1 MTSSGSPRREGVT
14 SSRQRL
20 AQARRGHQLAR
31 VVQVW
36 EGGHSMQKVLIA
48 NRGEIARRVIR
59 ACKGLGL
66 RTVAIY
72 SDADASLPF
81 VREADEA
88 VRIGPA
94 PVAQSYLQ
102 AQAIVAAAKQ
112 AGADA
117 VHPGY
122 GLLSENADFARL
134 CEEAKLTFVGPSSA
148 VIARMG
154 SKVEA
159 RRFARASGVPIV
171 PGSEGAVSSS
181 EEALSL
187 ARAFGYP
194 VMLKASA
201 GGGGIGMTVTH
212 NEDELRQAYESSSKR
227 VASYFGDGTLYL
239 ERYIERPRHI
249 EIQVLADGQ
258 GGVVSLGERECSIQ
272 RRHQKIVE
280 ESPSTGVDAMLRAE
294 ISECAVRLTRA
305 LNYSGAGTVEFMVA
319 DGRFYFLEMNTRLQV
334 EHPVTEEVT
343 GVDIVQW
350 QLRIAAGEKLS
361 SDLSEIRA
369 HGHAIEC
376 RICAEDPERM
386 LPSPGLITGLTLPHG
401 QGVRHEIGVAEGDSV
416 TPYYDPMFAKLV
428 VSGPT
433 RAVAIERMQAAL
445 GQYKV
450 EGIKTNIPLLLK
462 VIAHPAFSA
471 GETHTG
477 FLAQY
482 ITGTGV

>member
-1 MTSSGSPRREGVT
+1 
-14 SSRQRL
+14 
-20 AQARRGHQLAR
+20 
-31 VVQVW
+31 
-36 EGGHSMQKVLIA
+36 MQKVLVA
-48 NRGEIARRVIR
+48 NRGEVARRVIR
-59 ACKGLGL
+59 ACKELGL
-66 RTVAIY
+66 QAVAIY

-88 VRIGPA
+88 IRIGPG

-112 AGADA
+112 TGADA

-122 GLLSENADFARL
+122 GLLSENAAFARL
-134 CEEAKLTFVGPSSA
+134 CEEAKLTFVGPSSE
-148 VIARMG
+148 VISRMG

-159 RRFARASGVPIV
+159 RRFARESGVPIV
-171 PGSEGAVSSS
+171 PGSEGAVSSAG
-181 EEALSL
+181 EALSL
-187 ARAFGYP
+187 AHEFGYP

-212 NEDELRQAYESSSKR
+212 NADELQQAYESSSKR

-249 EIQVLADGQ
+249 EVQVLADGQ

-280 ESPSTGVDAMLRAE
+280 ESPATGVDAALRAE
-294 ISECAVRLTRA
+294 MSACAVRLTRA
-305 LNYSGAGTVEFMVA
+305 LNYRGAGTVEFMVA

-350 QLRIAAGEKLS
+350 QLRIAAGQVLS
-361 SDLSEIRA
+361 SELSEI
-369 HGHAIEC
+369 HGNGHAIEC

-386 LPSPGLITGLTLPHG
+386 LPSPGLITVLALPQG
-401 QGVRHEIGVAEGDSV
+401 QGIRHEIGVAAGDLVS
-416 TPYYDPMFAKLV
+416 PYYDPMFAKLI
-428 VSGPT
+428 VSAPT
-433 RAVAIERMQAAL
+433 RALAIERMHAAL
-445 GQYKV
+445 EQYQV
-450 EGIKTNIPLLLK
+450 EGIKTNIPLLLR
-462 VIAHPAFSA
+462 VIAHPAFAA
-471 GETHTG
+471 GDTHTG

-482 ITGTGV
+482 MTGTGV